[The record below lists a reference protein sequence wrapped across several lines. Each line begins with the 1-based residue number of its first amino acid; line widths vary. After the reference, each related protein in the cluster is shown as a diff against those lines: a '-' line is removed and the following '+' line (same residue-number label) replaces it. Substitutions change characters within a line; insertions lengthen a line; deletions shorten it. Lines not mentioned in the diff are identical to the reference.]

1 MMCRGFLLG
10 GTAGRTTLNGEG
22 LQHEDGHSLILAS
35 SVPNLLTYDPAFGF
49 ELTVIVREGIRRM
62 YEQQEDLFYY
72 ITLYNENYTHPG
84 LVEADQTIDDI
95 NKDTIEGI
103 LRGGYCFERHCTD
116 PKRPNVHLLASG
128 SIMQQAIKAK
138 EMLADLEINVCLWS
152 ITSFIELERDALDC
166 DRINRLN
173 PSKDQK
179 VSCLEEM
186 FCDESGVFV
195 AVSDYM
201 KSLSSGISRWLPGPL
216 EVLGTDGYGL
226 SETKSELRA
235 HFEINAD
242 YIVQAS
248 LAALLRQKMIKPKEY
263 RDFVKEI
270 DVDPDKLNPRLR

>member
-1 MMCRGFLLG
+1 
-10 GTAGRTTLNGEG
+10 
-22 LQHEDGHSLILAS
+22 
-35 SVPNLLTYDPAFGF
+35 
-49 ELTVIVREGIRRM
+49 
-62 YEQQEDLFYY
+62 
-72 ITLYNENYTHPG
+72 
-84 LVEADQTIDDI
+84 
-95 NKDTIEGI
+95 
-103 LRGGYCFERHCTD
+103 
-116 PKRPNVHLLASG
+116 
-128 SIMQQAIKAK
+128 MQQAIKAK
-138 EMLADLEINVCLWS
+138 EMLVALEINVCLWS

-173 PSKDQK
+173 PSKDRK

-242 YIVQAS
+242 YIAQAS

>member
-1 MMCRGFLLG
+1 
-10 GTAGRTTLNGEG
+10 
-22 LQHEDGHSLILAS
+22 
-35 SVPNLLTYDPAFGF
+35 
-49 ELTVIVREGIRRM
+49 
-62 YEQQEDLFYY
+62 
-72 ITLYNENYTHPG
+72 
-84 LVEADQTIDDI
+84 
-95 NKDTIEGI
+95 
-103 LRGGYCFERHCTD
+103 
-116 PKRPNVHLLASG
+116 
-128 SIMQQAIKAK
+128 
-138 EMLADLEINVCLWS
+138 
-152 ITSFIELERDALDC
+152 
-166 DRINRLN
+166 
-173 PSKDQK
+173 
-179 VSCLEEM
+179 M

-242 YIVQAS
+242 YIAQAS